1 MSEIILVKIHR
12 MEEFKAQQIFCGREQ
27 CSRKLPAGSPGQSHM
42 HPKREPAFG
51 TFHSEVITKATV
63 TAKRGKD
70 QPQLNENNLTDSFL
84 PSHFS
89 VLNIPEEKELQK
101 KEDGE
106 KSRNQTFLPPN
117 SNSFEPKVL
126 LLMEG
131 RERFKLDIS

>member
-1 MSEIILVKIHR
+1 MSEIILVKIHWT
-12 MEEFKAQQIFCGREQ
+12 EEFKAQQIFCGREQ
-27 CSRKLPAGSPGQSHM
+27 CSRKLPAGSPGHSHM

-106 KSRNQTFLPPN
+106 KSLNQTFSPPN